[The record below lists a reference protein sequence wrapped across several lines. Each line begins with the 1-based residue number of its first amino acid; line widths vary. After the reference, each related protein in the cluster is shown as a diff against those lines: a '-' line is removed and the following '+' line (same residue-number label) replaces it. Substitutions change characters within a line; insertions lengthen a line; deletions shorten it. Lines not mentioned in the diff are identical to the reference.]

1 MKAENI
7 KLIHKGNFLSYYEIN
22 YIDESGVTKTYEMV
36 SKTGNKFSKTPNL
49 TLDTIGKESK
59 AVILLVFNQDH
70 SKMLIS
76 KEFRLG
82 VNQYVYNEVAGLIDP
97 GETPEEAAARELYE
111 ETGLKLTKIIKIL
124 KPTFTCAP
132 VTDDITHLIICEAE
146 GEITGS
152 DNIMEEI
159 HSKWYTKEE
168 VKQLLDSSD
177 TIFAGRLQAFAYM
190 WACGSELGC

>member
-1 MKAENI
+1 MRANSV
-7 KLIHKGNFLSYYEIN
+7 KLIHKGEFLSYYEIQ

-36 SKTGNKFSKTPNL
+36 SKTGNRHSNTEDL
-49 TLDTIGKESK
+49 TLDTIGKNIQ
-59 AVILLVFNQDH
+59 AVILLTFNQDH

-97 GETPEEAAARELYE
+97 GETPDEAAARELYE
-111 ETGLKLTKIIKIL
+111 ETGLKLTRIIKTL

-132 VTDDITHLIICEAE
+132 VTDDLTYLIICEAE

-159 HSKWYTKEE
+159 HSKWYTKDE
-168 VKQLLDSSD
+168 VKQLLESD
-177 TIFAGRLQAFAYM
+177 AVKFAGRMQAFAYM
-190 WACGSELGC
+190 WAYGGEV